1 MKDEYKEAYTMLC
14 AAAHF
19 AKESQK
25 FKLPPGMAPHVSHI
39 IEQIEELKLQLK
51 EEQ

>member
-1 MKDEYKEAYTMLC
+1 MIEEHKEAFTMITTAGYFL
-14 AAAHF
+14 
-19 AKESQK
+19 KESHK
-25 FKLPPGMAPHVSHI
+25 YKMPEGMAPHVSHI